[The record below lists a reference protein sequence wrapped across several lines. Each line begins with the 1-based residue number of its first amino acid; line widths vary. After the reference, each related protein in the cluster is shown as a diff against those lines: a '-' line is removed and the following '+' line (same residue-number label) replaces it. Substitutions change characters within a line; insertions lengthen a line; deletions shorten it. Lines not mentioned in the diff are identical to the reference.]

1 MNVRTIHSVSEEQF
15 QNAWDNA
22 VPPVLT
28 VSENETIT
36 IRTREASNGQIL
48 TDSSVGAVTEL
59 DFARVNPVHGPIAIQ
74 NAGPGDVVQIDL
86 HSIDVGPWGWTA
98 NIPGFGLLADE
109 YEEPFLHIWELDLDR
124 NTAEFRPGISVPL
137 DPFIGVIGLA
147 PASPGQHSTV
157 PPSRV
162 GGNMDTRFMRAGT
175 TLYLPVEV
183 EGALF
188 SLGDL
193 HAAQGDGE
201 ICGTAIETAGEVT
214 VSFTVHHD
222 KRLRFPSYE
231 VAGSL
236 VRTSQERGY
245 YATTGIGPDL
255 FEATRDAARGM
266 IAYLGETYGLSELEA
281 YALCSVAA
289 DLKISEVVDYPNWV
303 VSFFLPNNLFT
314 V

>member
-1 MNVRTIHSVSEEQF
+1 MQARTIHSVTEEQF
-15 QNAWDNA
+15 QNVWDNA
-22 VPPVLT
+22 VPPILT
-28 VSENETIT
+28 VAENEAVT
-36 IRTREASNGQIL
+36 IRTREASNGQIHPESDAAAI
-48 TDSSVGAVTEL
+48 TRM
-59 DFARVNPVHGPIAIQ
+59 DFTQVNPVHGPLAIQ
-74 NAGPGDVVQIDL
+74 GARPGDVLQVDI
-86 HSIDVGPWGWTA
+86 HSIGIASWGWTA
-98 NIPGFGLLADE
+98 NIPGFGLLADA
-109 YEEPFLHIWELDLDR
+109 YDAPFLHTWELDLER
-124 NTAEFRPGISVPL
+124 NVAQFKPGISVPL

-147 PASPGQHSTV
+147 PAAPGQHSTV

-188 SLGDL
+188 SLGDV

-201 ICGTAIETAGEVT
+201 ICGTAIETSGEVT
-214 VSFTVHHD
+214 LSFRVHHG
-222 KRLRFPSYE
+222 KQRRFPAYAVE
-231 VAGSL
+231 GQL

-266 IAYLGETYGLSELEA
+266 IAYLSESYGLSELEA

-289 DLKISEVVDYPNWV
+289 DLKISEIVDAPNWV
-303 VSFFLPNNLFT
+303 VSYFLPNSLFAT
-314 V
+314 

>member
-1 MNVRTIHSVSEEQF
+1 MNVRTIHSVNEQQF

-28 VSENETIT
+28 VGEGEAVTIH
-36 IRTREASNGQIL
+36 TREASNGQIV
-48 TDSSVGAVTEL
+48 TESTVEAVTRL
-59 DFARVNPVHGPIAIQ
+59 DFSNVNPVHGPIAVHG
-74 NAGPGDVVQIDL
+74 ARPGDVLQIDL
-86 HSIDVGPWGWTA
+86 HSIDVSSWGWTA
-98 NIPGFGLLADE
+98 NIPGFGLLTE
-109 YEEPFLHIWELDLDR
+109 ELNEPFLHIWNLDLEQKR
-124 NTAEFRPGISVPL
+124 AEFRPGITVPL

-147 PASPGQHSTV
+147 PATPGQHSTV
-157 PPSRV
+157 PPRRV

-183 EGALF
+183 DEALL

-201 ICGTAIETAGEVT
+201 ICGTAIETSGTVT
-214 VSFTVHHD
+214 LSFTLHHG
-222 KRLRFPSYE
+222 RNLRFPSYQ
-231 VAGSL
+231 VDGRL
-236 VRTSQERGY
+236 TRTSEEQGF

-255 FEATRDAARGM
+255 LEATRDAARGM
-266 IAYLGETYGLSELEA
+266 ISYLGEQHGLSELEG

-303 VSFFLPNNLFT
+303 VSYLLPNSLFT
-314 V
+314 L

>member
-1 MNVRTIHSVSEEQF
+1 MNVRTIHTITEDQF

-28 VSENETIT
+28 VTENEPIT
-36 IRTREASNGQIL
+36 IQTHEASGGQIL
-48 TDSSVGAVTEL
+48 PGSGVEAITGL
-59 DFARVNPVHGPIAIQ
+59 DFTRVNPVHGPVAVEG
-74 NAGPGDVVQIDL
+74 AHPGDVLQVDI
-86 HSIDVGPWGWTA
+86 HSIEIQSWGWTA

-109 YEEPFLHIWELDLDR
+109 YVEPFLHIWDLDEER
-124 NTAEFRPGISVPL
+124 VAHFRPGIRVPL

-147 PASPGQHSTV
+147 PAAAGQHSTV
-157 PPSRV
+157 PPRRV

-214 VSFTVHHD
+214 LSFKLHHD
-222 KRLRFPSYE
+222 EHRRFPAYQ
-231 VAGSL
+231 VDGAL

-255 FEATRDAARGM
+255 MEATRDAAREM
-266 IAYLGETYGLSELEA
+266 ITYLVEAHDLSELEA

-303 VSFFLPNNLFT
+303 VSYFLPNSLF
-314 V
+314 

>member
-1 MNVRTIHSVSEEQF
+1 MNVRTIHTVKEEQF

-28 VSENETIT
+28 AVENEAVTIQA
-36 IRTREASNGQIL
+36 REASNGQIL
-48 TDSSVGAVTEL
+48 NGSSVEAVTEL
-59 DFARVNPVHGPIAIQ
+59 DFARVNPVHRPVAIQ
-74 NAGPGDVVQIDL
+74 GARPGDILQVDIHAIEVQ
-86 HSIDVGPWGWTA
+86 PWGWTA
-98 NIPGFGLLADE
+98 NIPGFGLLAEE
-109 YEEPFLHIWELDLDR
+109 YQEPFLHIWDLDLEK
-124 NTAEFRPGISVPL
+124 NVAQFRPGISVPL
-137 DPFIGVIGLA
+137 DPFIGVIGVA
-147 PASPGQHSTV
+147 PAAPGQHSTV

-214 VSFTVHHD
+214 VSFTLHHGR
-222 KRLRFPSYE
+222 RLRFPSYE
-231 VAGSL
+231 VEGRL

-266 IAYLGETYGLSELEA
+266 IAYLGETHSLSELES

-289 DLKISEVVDYPNWV
+289 DLKISEIVDYPNWV
-303 VSFFLPNNLFT
+303 VSFLLPNNLFNA
-314 V
+314 

>member
-1 MNVRTIHSVSEEQF
+1 MNVRTIHTVTAEQF
-15 QNAWDNA
+15 EHTWDNA

-28 VSENETIT
+28 VAEGEAVT
-36 IRTREASNGQIL
+36 IRTREASNGQIGHE
-48 TDSSVGAVTEL
+48 SGVAAVTSL
-59 DFARVNPVHGPIAIQ
+59 DFTRVNPVHGPIEVQGAR
-74 NAGPGDVVQIDL
+74 PGDVLQVEL
-86 HSIDVGPWGWTA
+86 HSIELEAWGWTA
-98 NIPGFGLLADE
+98 NIPGFGLLADV
-109 YEEPFLHIWELDLDR
+109 YSEPFLHVWDLDR
-124 NTAEFRPGISVPL
+124 ERKVAQFRPGISVPL

-147 PASPGQHSTV
+147 PAAPGPHSTV

-162 GGNMDTRFMRAGT
+162 GGNMDTRFMRSGT

-214 VSFTVHHD
+214 LSFTLHHG
-222 KRLRFPSYE
+222 KELSFPAYE
-231 VAGSL
+231 VAGPL
-236 VRTSQERGY
+236 VRTGEERGY
-245 YATTGIGPDL
+245 HATTGIGPDL

-266 IAYLGETYGLSELEA
+266 IAYLGETRGLSELEA

-303 VSFFLPNNLFT
+303 VSYFLPNSLFSS
-314 V
+314 

>member
-1 MNVRTIHSVSEEQF
+1 MNVRTIHTVKEAQF

-22 VPPVLT
+22 IASVLT
-28 VSENETIT
+28 AAENEAVTIQA
-36 IRTREASNGQIL
+36 REASNGQIRPG
-48 TDSSVGAVTEL
+48 SSVEAVTDL

-74 NAGPGDVVQIDL
+74 GARPGDVLQIDI
-86 HSIDVGPWGWTA
+86 HTIEVQRWGWTA
-98 NIPGFGLLADE
+98 NIPGFGLLAEE
-109 YEEPFLHIWELDLDR
+109 YQEPFLHIWDLDLEE
-124 NTAEFRPGISVPL
+124 NVAQFCPGIRVPL

-147 PASPGQHSTV
+147 PAAPGQHSTV

-162 GGNMDTRFMRAGT
+162 GGNMDTQFMRAGT

-214 VSFTVHHD
+214 VSFKLHHGR
-222 KRLRFPSYE
+222 RLRFPAYE
-231 VAGSL
+231 VEGRL

-255 FEATRDAARGM
+255 FEATRDAARSM
-266 IAYLGETYGLSELEA
+266 IAYLHETHSLSALEA

-289 DLKISEVVDYPNWV
+289 DLKISEIVDYPNWV
-303 VSFFLPNNLFT
+303 VSFLVPNSLFH